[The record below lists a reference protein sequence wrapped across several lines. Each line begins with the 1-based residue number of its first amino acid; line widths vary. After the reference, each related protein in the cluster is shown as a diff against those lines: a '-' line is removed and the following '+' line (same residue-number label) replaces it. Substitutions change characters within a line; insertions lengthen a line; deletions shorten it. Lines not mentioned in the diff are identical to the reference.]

1 MRVPNR
7 IFGIH
12 DWAYLKSGIR
22 EFKVKRQ
29 RDAELLLRTGHGNWD
44 LGNNHFNELRAGMSV
59 DVNFW
64 RNWSSQST
72 KSTRRTGSLAFRRR
86 SGCSATL
93 FNYCATMK
101 SISEAKLPINQKSS
115 ISHRVARY
123 LWLLRQLKCLTALRS
138 LQQVSEL
145 CLYMPSLYAYIYM
158 PSNSTVTTSK
168 GDTTEH
174 TENEGLGVNICCS
187 SASAPCQIGN
197 NDGKSWNSPVVP
209 PLERNLAG
217 ETGHSRTLWLR
228 GAARKQRETS
238 RRGRWNIR
246 VRFPVWW

>member
-1 MRVPNR
+1 MRDC
-7 IFGIH
+7 F
-12 DWAYLKSGIR
+12 Y
-22 EFKVKRQ
+22 KRGTEIGDFDE
-29 RDAELLLRTGHGNWD
+29 RD
-44 LGNNHFNELRAGMSV
+44 LGNNHFNELRTGMSV
-59 DVNFW
+59 DENLW

-93 FNYCATMK
+93 FNYCTAMK

-115 ISHRVARY
+115 MSHRVARY

-168 GDTTEH
+168 GDTTEL

-187 SASAPCQIGN
+187 RASAPCQAGN
-197 NDGKSWNSPVVP
+197 KDGKSWNSPISTSIR
-209 PLERNLAG
+209 EKF
-217 ETGHSRTLWLR
+217 SRANRSLSNAL
-228 GAARKQRETS
+228 TS
-238 RRGRWNIR
+238 RSSKKTAGNKPKRKMEY
-246 VRFPVWW
+246 